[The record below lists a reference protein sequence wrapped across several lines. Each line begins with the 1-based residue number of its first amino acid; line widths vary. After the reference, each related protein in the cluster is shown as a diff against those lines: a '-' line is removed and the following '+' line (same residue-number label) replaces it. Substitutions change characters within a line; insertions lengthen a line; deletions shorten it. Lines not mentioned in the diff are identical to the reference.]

1 MHGDYELQ
9 EGDLDVDEQGDDAS
23 IMSRVEGAEEG
34 EEVDENDEDDADFD
48 PVADWHPNNPYQV
61 RTDLP
66 NILSEQL
73 F

>member
-1 MHGDYELQ
+1 MLQ

-23 IMSRVEGAEEG
+23 IISRVEGAEEG
-34 EEVDENDEDDADFD
+34 EEVDEDDEDFD
-48 PVADWHPNNPYQV
+48 PVAEWHPNNPYQV